1 MKKIERI
8 WAIVALAAL
17 VANALPL
24 AAAAPPP
31 PGTVVISNVNV
42 NRNSLSGT
50 VANLSWSTNPTS
62 SCDSVTYQ
70 VSGQSSRTIS
80 LPCKVHSA
88 SLTGLAVH
96 VTTTF
101 TITATARKY
110 NPGTYSS
117 SFFPTDVSTSKAY
130 EGYNCDF
137 WATGFCGTQYVYTN
151 RAASMPGDVEFNP
164 ANAQNGNAYETFDA
178 VVHYYGQG
186 QAWCWPY
193 QLTTKRTTV
202 QFYARDMTSGDN
214 SWIAANTYPVPS
226 VSGGNYVGSV
236 QWSISLGAQAYG
248 GGVR

>member
-1 MKKIERI
+1 MEKSGRI

-17 VANALPL
+17 VANPRAL
-24 AAAAPPP
+24 ASAAPPP

-50 VANLSWSTNPTS
+50 MANLTWSTNPTS

-101 TITATARKY
+101 TITATAEKY

-117 SFFPTDVSTSKAY
+117 SFYPTDVST
-130 EGYNCDF
+130 
-137 WATGFCGTQYVYTN
+137 
-151 RAASMPGDVEFNP
+151 P
-164 ANAQNGNAYETFDA
+164 
-178 VVHYYGQG
+178 
-186 QAWCWPY
+186 
-193 QLTTKRTTV
+193 
-202 QFYARDMTSGDN
+202 
-214 SWIAANTYPVPS
+214 
-226 VSGGNYVGSV
+226 
-236 QWSISLGAQAYG
+236 QAYASIPYSLPTT
-248 GGVR
+248 GVLYRTIYYPEP

>member
-17 VANALPL
+17 LATALPL

-70 VSGQSSRTIS
+70 VSGQSSHTIT
-80 LPCKVHSA
+80 LPCKVHSV

-101 TITATARKY
+101 TITATAKKY

-117 SFFPTDVSTSKAY
+117 SFYPTDVSTSKAY
-130 EGYNCDF
+130 ESFQYSLPI
-137 WATGFCGTQYVYTN
+137 TGGPCGTIYYQETVT
-151 RAASMPGDVEFNP
+151 AQMPGDIDYDPTQAVIPNHFKPFDHPTGFNCSGSP
-164 ANAQNGNAYETFDA
+164 S
-178 VVHYYGQG
+178 
-186 QAWCWPY
+186 
-193 QLTTKRTTV
+193 
-202 QFYARDMTSGDN
+202 TSG
-214 SWIAANTYPVPS
+214 VPP
-226 VSGGNYVGSV
+226 SGTPPRLLITVFASASSSN
-236 QWSISLGAQAYG
+236 
-248 GGVR
+248 

>member
-1 MKKIERI
+1 MKKMERI

-17 VANALPL
+17 LANALPL

-101 TITATARKY
+101 TITETAKKY
-110 NPGTYSS
+110 TPGTYSS
-117 SFFPTDVSTSKAY
+117 SFYPTDVSTTKAY
-130 EGYNCDF
+130 HRFQYSLPITGGPCGPIYYQEPETAHTPADI
-137 WATGFCGTQYVYTN
+137 AT
-151 RAASMPGDVEFNP
+151 DH
-164 ANAQNGNAYETFDA
+164 AQ
-178 VVHYYGQG
+178 
-186 QAWCWPY
+186 
-193 QLTTKRTTV
+193 
-202 QFYARDMTSGDN
+202 
-214 SWIAANTYPVPS
+214 
-226 VSGGNYVGSV
+226 
-236 QWSISLGAQAYG
+236 
-248 GGVR
+248 